1 MMSKNKDGLV
11 AGERIEADDLLTHI
25 AKTRVKK
32 AQTPKAIKKP
42 EPVSPTEQPKPV
54 KRIVRK
60 TTEQSE

>member
-32 AQTPKAIKKP
+32 AQPPKVIKKP
-42 EPVSPTEQPKPV
+42 EPVVPVEQPKPV
-54 KRIVRK
+54 KRTVRK
-60 TTEQSE
+60 TTDQGE